1 MAHINVVFSVSATR
15 DLQSR
20 HESYDSHPT
29 VAMIPLTLDILDL
42 TGYLFY
48 LYFVI
53 RYCIHVNLSKAAQSA
68 LFYSRPHFTFSVLI
82 PIVCEFLP

>member
-1 MAHINVVFSVSATR
+1 MAHINVVISVSATR
-15 DLQSR
+15 NLQSR

-29 VAMIPLTLDILDL
+29 VAMISLTLDILDL

-53 RYCIHVNLSKAAQSA
+53 RYCIDVDLSKAAQSA